1 LNGIATDNDMN
12 IDMENGARF
21 ALSTNDCFR
30 SLPSE
35 AQQSLAQAARVQSV
49 IRHETIVNR
58 GDRPDGM
65 YLVMAGE
72 IKLLLVSAA
81 GAERIVR
88 LVRAGETFCEEAMLS
103 GTEYVLAARANRN
116 SQVVYIPRAAI
127 QTVMA
132 RHTAFAEMLI
142 KLLSRRMHELLIDME
157 LCEQRSSAQRVA
169 HYLVQHAN
177 HERGAIEV
185 KLSSA
190 KQVIAS
196 QLNMTPESFSR
207 VLRRLKHDGFILPR
221 GRYSIALTDISGL
234 KSLAS

>member
-1 LNGIATDNDMN
+1 MQNA
-12 IDMENGARF
+12 
-21 ALSTNDCFR
+21 
-30 SLPSE
+30 
-35 AQQSLAQAARVQSV
+35 
-49 IRHETIVNR
+49 IRHEMIVNR

-65 YLVMAGE
+65 YVVMAGE
-72 IKLLLVSAA
+72 IKLLLVSAS

-88 LVRAGETFCEEAMLS
+88 LVRAGETFCEEAVL
-103 GTEYVLAARANRN
+103 TDAEYVLAARASRN
-116 SQVVYIPRAAI
+116 SQVVYLPRAAI
-127 QTVMA
+127 QSVMA
-132 RHTAFAEMLI
+132 RHTKFAEVMI

-177 HERGAIEV
+177 HDRGATEV
-185 KLSSA
+185 RLSSA

-221 GRYSIALTDISGL
+221 GRYAIALTNLSGL